1 MGDVWYQDNLE
12 YLSDLL
18 TPYPLPPPFYCI
30 FGVYIFFTFWKSVG
44 RGLHGLHGLKEATPL
59 GGVQPFHRGEGGAI
73 AYSLYPYQ
81 QCFRESAFL
90 AFLTI
95 YILSFISFSKVT
107 LRPEYKFDKFALID
121 FCLASDTFD
130 SRNSSV
136 FFLILLFQAVYT
148 IHVQIN
154 LNKI

>member
-1 MGDVWYQDNLE
+1 M
-12 YLSDLL
+12 
-18 TPYPLPPPFYCI
+18 
-30 FGVYIFFTFWKSVG
+30 
-44 RGLHGLHGLKEATPL
+44 PL
-59 GGVQPFHRGEGGAI
+59 GGVQLFPGGGGRAI

-81 QCFRESAFL
+81 QCFPESAFL

-121 FCLASDTFD
+121 FCLARRHIRFSEFYF
-130 SRNSSV
+130 

>member
-1 MGDVWYQDNLE
+1 MT
-12 YLSDLL
+12 SDIRIIWNIFLIYSPPTPSILL
-18 TPYPLPPPFYCI
+18 HFWLLYFFYFLKKCRPQPTWPTWPK
-30 FGVYIFFTFWKSVG
+30 GSYATG
-44 RGLHGLHGLKEATPL
+44 RGPTFYK
-59 GGVQPFHRGEGGAI
+59 GGGGGAV

-121 FCLASDTFD
+121 FCLARRHIRFSEF
-130 SRNSSV
+130 
-136 FFLILLFQAVYT
+136 
-148 IHVQIN
+148 
-154 LNKI
+154 

>member
-1 MGDVWYQDNLE
+1 MTARPGTQTTVLLQWVMGDVWYQDNLE

-18 TPYPLPPPFYCI
+18 TPYPLPPPPSILLHFWRLYFFYFLKKCRPRPTWPK
-30 FGVYIFFTFWKSVG
+30 GSYATG
-44 RGLHGLHGLKEATPL
+44 RGPTFYR
-59 GGVQPFHRGEGGAI
+59 GGGGGGGAI

-121 FCLASDTFD
+121 FCLARRHIRFSEF
-130 SRNSSV
+130 
-136 FFLILLFQAVYT
+136 
-148 IHVQIN
+148 
-154 LNKI
+154 

>member
-1 MGDVWYQDNLE
+1 MT
-12 YLSDLL
+12 SDIRIIWNIFLIYSPP
-18 TPYPLPPPFYCI
+18 TPSPLHFI
-30 FGVYIFFTFWKSVG
+30 AFLAFIFFYFLKKCRPRPTWPTWPKGSYATG
-44 RGLHGLHGLKEATPL
+44 RGPTFYR
-59 GGVQPFHRGEGGAI
+59 GGGRRGNRLFPI
-73 AYSLYPYQ
+73 PISL
-81 QCFRESAFL
+81 QCFCESAFL

-95 YILSFISFSKVT
+95 YILSFISFSKLT
-107 LRPEYKFDKFALID
+107 LRPEYKFDKFALMT
-121 FCLASDTFD
+121 SVWPGDTSD

>member
-1 MGDVWYQDNLE
+1 MTARPGTQTTVLLQWVMGDVWYQDNLE

-59 GGVQPFHRGEGGAI
+59 GGVQLFTGGGGGGAI
-73 AYSLYPYQ
+73 TYSLYPYQ

-121 FCLASDTFD
+121 FCLARRHIRFSEF
-130 SRNSSV
+130 
-136 FFLILLFQAVYT
+136 
-148 IHVQIN
+148 
-154 LNKI
+154 

>member
-1 MGDVWYQDNLE
+1 MTSGIRIIWNIFLIY
-12 YLSDLL
+12 SPP
-18 TPYPLPPPFYCI
+18 TPSPLHFIAFFWRLYFFYFLKKCRPRPTWPK
-30 FGVYIFFTFWKSVG
+30 GSYATG
-44 RGLHGLHGLKEATPL
+44 RGPTFYR
-59 GGVQPFHRGEGGAI
+59 GGGGAI

-121 FCLASDTFD
+121 FCLARRHIRFSEF
-130 SRNSSV
+130 
-136 FFLILLFQAVYT
+136 
-148 IHVQIN
+148 
-154 LNKI
+154 

>member
-1 MGDVWYQDNLE
+1 MT
-12 YLSDLL
+12 SDIRIIWNIFLIYSPPTPSILL
-18 TPYPLPPPFYCI
+18 HFWRLYFFY
-30 FGVYIFFTFWKSVG
+30 FLKSVG

-59 GGVQPFHRGEGGAI
+59 GGVQLLQGGGGAI

-121 FCLASDTFD
+121 FCLARRHIRFSEF
-130 SRNSSV
+130 
-136 FFLILLFQAVYT
+136 
-148 IHVQIN
+148 
-154 LNKI
+154 

>member
-1 MGDVWYQDNLE
+1 MTARPGTQTTVLLQWVMGDVCYQDNLE

-18 TPYPLPPPFYCI
+18 TPYPLHFI
-30 FGVYIFFTFWKSVG
+30 AFLVFIFFFYFLKKCRPRPTWPKGSYATG
-44 RGLHGLHGLKEATPL
+44 RGPTFYR
-59 GGVQPFHRGEGGAI
+59 GGGGAI

-81 QCFRESAFL
+81 QCFRESVFL

-121 FCLASDTFD
+121 FCLA
-130 SRNSSV
+130 RRHIR
-136 FFLILLFQAVYT
+136 FLKF
-148 IHVQIN
+148 
-154 LNKI
+154 

>member
-18 TPYPLPPPFYCI
+18 TPTPSPLHFIAFLAFI
-30 FGVYIFFTFWKSVG
+30 FFFTFWKSVG
-44 RGLHGLHGLKEATPL
+44 RGLHGLKEATPL
-59 GGVQPFHRGEGGAI
+59 GGVQLFTGGGGGAI

-121 FCLASDTFD
+121 FCLARRHIRFSEF
-130 SRNSSV
+130 
-136 FFLILLFQAVYT
+136 
-148 IHVQIN
+148 
-154 LNKI
+154 

>member
-1 MGDVWYQDNLE
+1 MTARPGTQTTVLLQWVMGDVCYQDNLE

-18 TPYPLPPPFYCI
+18 TPYPLHFI
-30 FGVYIFFTFWKSVG
+30 AFLAFIFFFYFLKKCRPRPTWPKGSYATG
-44 RGLHGLHGLKEATPL
+44 RGPTFYR
-59 GGVQPFHRGEGGAI
+59 GGGGAI

-95 YILSFISFSKVT
+95 CILSFISFSKVT

-121 FCLASDTFD
+121 FCLARRHIRFSEF
-130 SRNSSV
+130 
-136 FFLILLFQAVYT
+136 
-148 IHVQIN
+148 
-154 LNKI
+154 

>member
-1 MGDVWYQDNLE
+1 MT
-12 YLSDLL
+12 SDIWIIWNIFLIYSPPTTSILL
-18 TPYPLPPPFYCI
+18 HFWRLYFFYFLKKCSR
-30 FGVYIFFTFWKSVG
+30 GV
-44 RGLHGLHGLKEATPL
+44 HGLHGLKEATPL
-59 GGVQPFHRGEGGAI
+59 GGVQLFTGGGGGAI

-121 FCLASDTFD
+121 FCLARRHIRFSEF
-130 SRNSSV
+130 
-136 FFLILLFQAVYT
+136 
-148 IHVQIN
+148 
-154 LNKI
+154 